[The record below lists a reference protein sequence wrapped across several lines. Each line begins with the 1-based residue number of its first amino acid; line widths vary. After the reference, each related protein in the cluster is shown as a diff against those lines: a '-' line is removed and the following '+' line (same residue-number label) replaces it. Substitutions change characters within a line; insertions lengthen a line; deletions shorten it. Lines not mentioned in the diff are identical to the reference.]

1 MKYRKVWK
9 SVQQFNAHI
18 IEKCFYKGIWDL
30 FPRDIEADF
39 YHLAKGKRL
48 QVYNSVESRERKKEK
63 KITRDCDVQIT

>member
-9 SVQQFNAHI
+9 PVQQFNTHI

-39 YHLAKGKRL
+39 YYLAKGSKFIIHL
-48 QVYNSVESRERKKEK
+48 SQENGRKKK
-63 KITRDCDVQIT
+63 QTRDCDLQIT